1 MAEKR
6 EMIEHKGKFG
16 AVGRILQ
23 PFFIY
28 YVVYFITS
36 AMLTYIVNSAAQ
48 RAGGTFK
55 TLFMEQEATVNAMIG
70 GLAMMAGILPLLS
83 DFRCEIKNN
92 NEWHYKKNGRENK
105 CYELNNSGCNAKKMI
120 NSGIVGFLLRILITI
135 VLAFTSSIA
144 INILFISFHLTETSE
159 SYSRVAAHQYG
170 VFFPVGLFL
179 YGIVSPL
186 AEEIVFRGILYNRMK
201 KIFST
206 ALSLVLS
213 ALLFG
218 FYHGNIVQASYGFL
232 MGMLIAYTYEK
243 CGGFLYAF
251 LFHAAANLSV
261 YVITGNLILYERLIT
276 WQDGILL
283 AGISILLLFF
293 LHRNGSIRRP
303 GPAGEDQ
310 DHRMQNH

>member
-1 MAEKR
+1 
-6 EMIEHKGKFG
+6 
-16 AVGRILQ
+16 
-23 PFFIY
+23 
-28 YVVYFITS
+28 
-36 AMLTYIVNSAAQ
+36 
-48 RAGGTFK
+48 
-55 TLFMEQEATVNAMIG
+55 
-70 GLAMMAGILPLLS
+70 
-83 DFRCEIKNN
+83 
-92 NEWHYKKNGRENK
+92 
-105 CYELNNSGCNAKKMI
+105 
-120 NSGIVGFLLRILITI
+120 
-135 VLAFTSSIA
+135 
-144 INILFISFHLTETSE
+144 
-159 SYSRVAAHQYG
+159 
-170 VFFPVGLFL
+170 
-179 YGIVSPL
+179 
-186 AEEIVFRGILYNRMK
+186 MK

-276 WQDGILL
+276 WQNGILL

>member
-16 AVGRILQ
+16 TVGMILQ
-23 PFFIY
+23 PFLIY
-28 YVVYFITS
+28 YVVYFVTS
-36 AMLTYIVNSAAQ
+36 AMLTYIVISVTQ
-48 RAGGTFK
+48 RAGGTVE
-55 TLFMEQEATVNAMIG
+55 TLFVEQEATVNAIIG
-70 GLAMMAGILPLLS
+70 GLAMMAGILPLLL
-83 DFRCEIKNN
+83 DFRCEVGNGN
-92 NEWHYKKNGRENK
+92 RCNDKKRKE
-105 CYELNNSGCNAKKMI
+105 
-120 NSGIVGFLLRILITI
+120 RIPVTIT
-135 VLAFTSSIA
+135 LAFTSSIT
-144 INILFISFHLTETSE
+144 INILFIFFHLTKNSE

-170 VFFPVGLFL
+170 VFFPIGLFL

-201 KIFST
+201 KTFST

-218 FYHGNIVQASYGFL
+218 LYHGNTVQAAYGFL

-251 LFHAAANLSV
+251 LFHAAANVSV

-276 WQDGILL
+276 RRNGILF

-293 LHRNGSIRRP
+293 LHRNCSIRKP
-303 GPAGEDQ
+303 KPEVEDQ
-310 DHRMQNH
+310 NHGIRNH